1 MRPSSGSRRH
11 TRTAGKRRALAA
23 VAVAAAFGFL
33 TTGAGCP
40 PPGQPCQPYPPSSAV
55 C

>member
-1 MRPSSGSRRH
+1 M
-11 TRTAGKRRALAA
+11 AA
-23 VAVAAAFGFL
+23 IVVAAAFGFL

-40 PPGQPCQPYPPSSAV
+40 PPGCPPPYPPHST